1 MWMWP
6 SLERH
11 TPAVKAVTTRIGE
24 STGIP
29 VIDVYALF
37 SGRHEYFFDTN
48 HFDEEGLR
56 LMANIIYQH
65 IQALL

>member
-1 MWMWP
+1 MWP

-37 SGRHEYFFDTN
+37 SERHEYFFDTN
-48 HFDEEGLR
+48 HFNEEGLR
-56 LMANIIYQH
+56 RMAKIVYEH
-65 IQALL
+65 IKGFLQL